1 MNYSLANLNDVVIT
15 ESFAGKIF
23 GNEDPIGKTLF
34 AEYEKP
40 LVVSGIV
47 KDFPAYSSIRLKPV
61 SILMKREILKQ
72 NPFGLRAVLNIIQ
85 NSVSISLSLPWL
97 FYQDRL
103 NMSGQKTMD
112 STRIN
117 YLGGCPLA
125 VGR

>member
-1 MNYSLANLNDVVIT
+1 M
-15 ESFAGKIF
+15 K
-23 GNEDPIGKTLF
+23 DPIGKTLF

-85 NSVSISLSLPWL
+85 NSVSISLIIALVVLSRQIEYVRTKDYGFDTDKLLRVDVHW
-97 FYQDRL
+97 RL
-103 NMSGQKTMD
+103 A
-112 STRIN
+112 R
-117 YLGGCPLA
+117 
-125 VGR
+125 